1 MFRTT
6 VVNFDPNTAQASPA
20 FGAQEV
26 GDLSGDELRELLEI
40 FRGIDPIQNVEA
52 DPEVHVESRRS
63 RYVIRT
69 GQNRL
74 LFSDPRKVLEPAL
87 VLSPEAIVA
96 ELDGSAAAART
107 RAPFVIPPT
116 ASTEPVLQTAAVPTV
131 SALRLPHRIAFAV
144 AAVVLAGYIA
154 YPTLSAEPVPPP
166 PYFTPFADAKQEDA
180 QREALSGVYMTGAQA
195 GQTGIALTADGS
207 LRLFQ
212 INTQGT
218 PSLIQ
223 DTYRLGRIGNVVY
236 ILSNQPG
243 GPIRVNEGNTLSFC
257 GETYSRLP

>member
-6 VVNFDPNTAQASPA
+6 VVNFDPNTAQASPD
-20 FGAQEV
+20 FGSQEV
-26 GDLSGDELRELLEI
+26 GELTADELRELLEI
-40 FRGIDPIQNVEA
+40 FRGLDPIQNVEA
-52 DPEVHVESRRS
+52 DPEVHIEARRYK
-63 RYVIRT
+63 YVVRT

-74 LFSDPRKVLEPAL
+74 MLSDPRKVLEPAL
-87 VLSPEAIVA
+87 VLGAEAIIA

-116 ASTEPVLQTAAVPTV
+116 VPTEPVLHSTAVATVP
-131 SALRLPHRIAFAV
+131 ALRVAHRIALAL
-144 AAVVLAGYIA
+144 AACLLAGYLA
-154 YPTLSAEPVPPP
+154 YPTLSAETAAPP
-166 PYFTPFADAKQEDA
+166 PYFTPFNDAKQEDA
-180 QREALSGVYMTGAQA
+180 QRETISGVYMTGAQA

-223 DTYRLGRIGNVVY
+223 DSYRLGRIGNVVY

-243 GPIRVNEGNTLSFC
+243 GPIRVNEGNTLTFC
-257 GETYSRLP
+257 GEIYTRLP